1 VQKLYGG
8 KSTLV
13 RGTQRKQ
20 VTFAFGAE
28 FVEVRTNSRTREICV
43 PRLVGA
49 FAARRIMN
57 TRTARSQLM
66 GRLIWGNEA
75 AYPARGLG
83 PPHGNH
89 CGHGVGPG

>member
-1 VQKLYGG
+1 
-8 KSTLV
+8 
-13 RGTQRKQ
+13 
-20 VTFAFGAE
+20 
-28 FVEVRTNSRTREICV
+28 
-43 PRLVGA
+43 
-49 FAARRIMN
+49 
-57 TRTARSQLM
+57 M